1 MSSQSWSFVP
11 HFPPSLL
18 KVLILS
24 EGSLSSCVI
33 YGLQAR
39 KMGKAGLVCWLEKFQ
54 STTFILKFPFPQ
66 IGLISN
72 CYYYFLVCSTST
84 HKKSLY
90 RNSLDQRHFLYLHK
104 SVDVEI
110 TAYDVIKL
118 FFLFSSSTGVINP
131 IYLVVENYNLV
142 QRLSKFFIQLILKI
156 NVHNVI
162 RNEQSWQHCHQ
173 PAVDILCKEEK
184 YSTRRRTCTQMQQ
197 QLYYFENTVHR
208 GEVLILNIKAMPS
221 FNIQAHYYPS
231 LQNTSRDMFKQF
243 GFPNWGTQL
252 MIQILCSSNISTY
265 SIVICFEEY

>member
-84 HKKSLY
+84 QKKSY
-90 RNSLDQRHFLYLHK
+90 RSSLDQRHFLYLHK

-131 IYLVVENYNLV
+131 IYFVVENYNLV
-142 QRLSKFFIQLILKI
+142 QYSKIIEFLSHEKLILKI
-156 NVHNVI
+156 NAQNVI
-162 RNEQSWQHCHQ
+162 KNEQSWQHCH
-173 PAVDILCKEEK
+173 
-184 YSTRRRTCTQMQQ
+184 
-197 QLYYFENTVHR
+197 
-208 GEVLILNIKAMPS
+208 
-221 FNIQAHYYPS
+221 
-231 LQNTSRDMFKQF
+231 
-243 GFPNWGTQL
+243 
-252 MIQILCSSNISTY
+252 
-265 SIVICFEEY
+265 